1 MTFRPAART
10 GSPAGTVRSSPA
22 AINIQRL
29 CIERLLSRSFSPNG
43 MLAPPLAS
51 SCNNSITRYMLG
63 ELVRAVKMRTHFY
76 ADPAR
81 LLELRIQQ
89 PCWVALLRQ
98 LRETAEAAD
107 MPGG

>member
-10 GSPAGTVRSSPA
+10 GSPAGTVRRRSSPA

-51 SCNNSITRYMLG
+51 SCNGNITGCTLVPYQLDSSRLLLLVPYYLSEGRTIYQVGTALG
-63 ELVRAVKMRTHFY
+63 EPACVVK
-76 ADPAR
+76 
-81 LLELRIQQ
+81 
-89 PCWVALLRQ
+89 
-98 LRETAEAAD
+98 
-107 MPGG
+107 G